1 MKAILDK
8 APKSE
13 CKNDADSIM
22 KIILSFTDRERNFL
36 LTLYKEKNGT
46 NYVYMNTEK
55 MTKMTDLM
63 NEEARKYLRH
73 YRSLGLIEIEE
84 KTRVPYN
91 GVITK
96 YKFTD
101 LFYKLFQHHD
111 GTIKIPKLEKGLT
124 FSDDEM
130 LLINELYRN
139 APELKETTLTFREIN
154 GISREINGIKREY
167 LSYYF
172 LKFEKLGLIKYK
184 ATRVSRHSKITY
196 KFTDLIHEIF
206 QVTPTKILRK
216 PKKIIYKCAWKTQKK
231 APPD

>member
-13 CKNDADSIM
+13 CKNDIDSVM
-22 KIILSFTDRERNFL
+22 KIILSFTDRKRNFL

-55 MTKMTDLM
+55 MTRMTDLM
-63 NEEARKYLRH
+63 NEEVRQYLRH

-84 KTRVPYN
+84 KTRIPYN
-91 GVITK
+91 GVTTK

-101 LFYKLFQHHD
+101 LFYKLFQHND
-111 GTIKIPKLEKGLT
+111 GTIKIPKLEKCLI
-124 FSDDEM
+124 FSDKEM
-130 LLINELYRN
+130 LLINELYRK
-139 APELKETTLTFREIN
+139 APEFKETTLTFEEIN
-154 GISREINGIKREY
+154 RINEIKREY
-167 LSYYF
+167 LSHYF

-196 KFTDLIHEIF
+196 KFTDLIHKVF
-206 QVTPTKILRK
+206 RVTPTKILRK
-216 PKKIIYKCAWKTQKK
+216 PKKIIYECA
-231 APPD
+231 

>member
-13 CKNDADSIM
+13 CKNDVDSIM
-22 KIILSFTDRERNFL
+22 KSILNFTDNERNFL

-46 NYVYMNTEK
+46 NYVYMNTKKITE
-55 MTKMTDLM
+55 MTDLM
-63 NEEARKYLRH
+63 NTTARKYLRH
-73 YRSLGLIEIEE
+73 YISLGLIEIEE
-84 KTRVPYN
+84 KTRVSPYN

-111 GTIKIPKLEKGLT
+111 GTIKIPKLYEDLI
-124 FSDDEM
+124 FSDNEM
-130 LLINELYRN
+130 LLINKLYRK
-139 APELKETTLTFREIN
+139 APEFKEITLP
-154 GISREINGIKREY
+154 SREINGIKINGMKREY
-167 LSYYF
+167 LNHCF
-172 LKFEKLGLIKYK
+172 LKLKKLGLIKYK
-184 ATRVSRHSKITY
+184 TMKVSRYFKTTY

-216 PKKIIYKCAWKTQKK
+216 PKKIIYECA
-231 APPD
+231 

>member
-22 KIILSFTDRERNFL
+22 KIILSFTDNERNFL
-36 LTLYKEKNGT
+36 LTLYKETNGT
-46 NYVYMNTEK
+46 NYVYMNTKKITE
-55 MTKMTDLM
+55 MTDLM
-63 NEEARKYLRH
+63 NATARAYLRH
-73 YRSLGLIEIEE
+73 YISLGLIEIEE

-154 GISREINGIKREY
+154 GIKREY
-167 LSYYF
+167 LSHYF
-172 LKFEKLGLIKYK
+172 LKFKKLGLIKYK
-184 ATRVSRHSKITY
+184 TTRISQHSKITY

-216 PKKIIYKCAWKTQKK
+216 PKKIIYECA
-231 APPD
+231 

>member
-1 MKAILDK
+1 MNASLDE

-13 CKNDADSIM
+13 YKNDVDSIM
-22 KIILSFTDRERNFL
+22 KSILSFTDNKRNFL
-36 LTLYKEKNGT
+36 LTLYKETNGT

-63 NEEARKYLRH
+63 NESVRKYLRH
-73 YRSLGLIEIEE
+73 YISLGLIKIEE
-84 KTRVPYN
+84 KTRIPYN
-91 GVITK
+91 GVTTK

-139 APELKETTLTFREIN
+139 APKLKETTLTFREIN
-154 GISREINGIKREY
+154 GIKREY
-167 LSYYF
+167 LSHYF

-184 ATRVSRHSKITY
+184 TTRVSHHSERTY

-206 QVTPTKILRK
+206 RVTPTKILRK
-216 PKKIIYKCAWKTQKK
+216 PKKIIYECA
-231 APPD
+231 

>member
-13 CKNDADSIM
+13 CKNDVDSIM

-63 NEEARKYLRH
+63 NEEVRKYLRH

-84 KTRVPYN
+84 KTRIPYN

-111 GTIKIPKLEKGLT
+111 GTIKIPKLEENLI

-130 LLINELYRN
+130 LLINELYRK
-139 APELKETTLTFREIN
+139 APELKETTLIFREID
-154 GISREINGIKREY
+154 EIKPNGIKRENLIY
-167 LSYYF
+167 HF

-216 PKKIIYKCAWKTQKK
+216 PKKIIYECA
-231 APPD
+231 